1 MNFDKYND
9 ESFYEAFEELD
20 KSLSKRV
27 GIGFTILLMAFVLLL
42 ITVLIYKYI

>member
-20 KSLSKRV
+20 KSLSKRA
-27 GIGFTILLMAFVLLL
+27 GIGFTILFMTFVLLL
-42 ITVLIYKYI
+42 IIGLIYKYV

>member
-1 MNFDKYND
+1 MNCEEYKDDNFKK
-9 ESFYEAFEELD
+9 SFEEMD

-42 ITVLIYKYI
+42 TTGLIYKYI